1 MTNIR
6 YLLIIILCAGVGLYV
21 RAQERPNIVLILA
34 DDIGTDDLGCYGNP
48 FVQTPHIDRIAAE
61 GLRFTNAYVT
71 TSSCSPSRCSMLSGR
86 YPHNTGEAE
95 LHTPHTAQIHIG
107 RASCRERC

>member
-48 FVQTPHIDRIAAE
+48 FVQRPHIDRIAAE
-61 GLRFTNAYVT
+61 GISFTIAYVT
-71 TSSCSPSRCSMLSGR
+71 TSSCSRPDERREGKGRVSRCR
-86 YPHNTGEAE
+86 YRWSRY
-95 LHTPHTAQIHIG
+95 Q
-107 RASCRERC
+107 